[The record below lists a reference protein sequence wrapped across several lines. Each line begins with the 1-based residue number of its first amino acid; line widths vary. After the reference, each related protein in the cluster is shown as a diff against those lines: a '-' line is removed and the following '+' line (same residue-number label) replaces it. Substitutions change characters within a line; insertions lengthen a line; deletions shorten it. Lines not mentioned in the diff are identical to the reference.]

1 MDALLIGHALR
12 KAFCYCF
19 GHDFRISVPARSLV
33 NVWCDCCGEPFPTK
47 L

>member
-12 KAFCYCF
+12 RLVCWIFA
-19 GHDFRISVPARSLV
+19 HDYVISVPAKALV
-33 NVWCDCCGEPFPTK
+33 NVWCQRCGDPFPTK